1 MNFKIESTTNITSSV
16 SRVND
21 FGSAEIYKLNLKWD
35 KNNIKP
41 NDKAKVYFEY
51 PMAEITNVWLP
62 NSAPLFGLPRAI
74 KPSWKEMGIVSSI
87 AVSAPVMTFYDN
99 ADKNH
104 LTIALSETKKTIRF
118 NFGTEEKAASLGCSF
133 EISLIQYTDTDE
145 TELYLFVDKS
155 DSYMYESIENVI
167 DWWEN
172 EIEIKPMNVPDS
184 AFDPLYSFWY
194 SYHQDVYEKDVEDE
208 CQYAKDFGFKNVIV
222 DDGWQTD
229 DNNGGYAYCG
239 DWEVCNNKF
248 SDFAAHV
255 KRVHDMGLKYI
266 LWFSVPFV
274 GEKSKNWNRFKDMI
288 LYKNKVLGAGVL
300 DPRYKEVRD
309 FLTSLYKDAV
319 TEWDLDGFKLD
330 FIDSFSNPDN
340 IPANEKMDI
349 PDLQDAIDALMV
361 NIRKELT
368 SIKSDILIEFRQKY
382 IGPNIRK
389 YGNMLRAADCPY
401 DYLSNRISTLDLR
414 LSSGETAVHSDM
426 LMWNNDEKP
435 EVAAIQIINSIFS
448 VVQISVKLNDL
459 PESHKKMLRFWVK
472 FMDENKDLLLRSK
485 LIVREPHMYY
495 TSATA
500 YDEKREISAV
510 YSNDKCIEVNHSES
524 VIINGTA
531 RDYII
536 LSFSEQGKYNFKVL
550 DCMGN
555 TVDEST
561 IDADEKLQ
569 KINVPT
575 SGMIEL
581 SIVK

>member
-1 MNFKIESTTNITSSV
+1 M
-16 SRVND
+16 
-21 FGSAEIYKLNLKWD
+21 
-35 KNNIKP
+35 
-41 NDKAKVYFEY
+41 
-51 PMAEITNVWLP
+51 
-62 NSAPLFGLPRAI
+62 
-74 KPSWKEMGIVSSI
+74 
-87 AVSAPVMTFYDN
+87 
-99 ADKNH
+99 
-104 LTIALSETKKTIRF
+104 
-118 NFGTEEKAASLGCSF
+118 
-133 EISLIQYTDTDE
+133 
-145 TELYLFVDKS
+145 
-155 DSYMYESIENVI
+155 
-167 DWWEN
+167 
-172 EIEIKPMNVPDS
+172 
-184 AFDPLYSFWY
+184 
-194 SYHQDVYEKDVEDE
+194 
-208 CQYAKDFGFKNVIV
+208 
-222 DDGWQTD
+222 
-229 DNNGGYAYCG
+229 
-239 DWEVCNNKF
+239 
-248 SDFAAHV
+248 
-255 KRVHDMGLKYI
+255 
-266 LWFSVPFV
+266 

-288 LYKNKVLGAGVL
+288 LYNNEELGAGVL

-309 FLTSLYKDAV
+309 FLTSLYKNAI

-330 FIDSFSNPDN
+330 FIDSFANPDN
-340 IPANEKMDI
+340 VPANEKMDI
-349 PDLQDAIDALMV
+349 PDLQDAIDTLMV
-361 NIRKELT
+361 NIRRELT

-401 DYLSNRISTLDLR
+401 DYLSNRVSTLDLR
-414 LSSGETAVHSDM
+414 LSSGGTAVHSDM

-448 VVQISVKLNDL
+448 VVQISVKLNGL

-472 FMDENKDLLLRSK
+472 FMGENKDLLLRSK

-510 YSNDKCIEVNHSES
+510 YSNDKCIEVSHSES

-536 LSFSEQGKYNFKVL
+536 LSFSKQGKYNFKVL

-555 TVDEST
+555 TVDESI

-581 SIVK
+581 SIIK

>member
-16 SRVND
+16 SRAND
-21 FGSAEIYKLNLKWD
+21 FGKAEIYKLSLKWD

-41 NDKAKVYFEY
+41 NDTVNVSFEY
-51 PMAEITNVWLP
+51 PMAGITNVWLP
-62 NSAPLFGLPRAI
+62 NSAPLWNLPRAI
-74 KPSWKEMGIVSSI
+74 KPSWSARDIFSSI
-87 AVSAPVMTFYDN
+87 AASAPVMTFYDN

-118 NFGTEEKAASLGCSF
+118 NFGIEEKAISLGYSF
-133 EISLIQYTDTDE
+133 EIPLIQYTDTDE
-145 TELYLFVDKS
+145 TELFLFIDES
-155 DSYMYESIENVI
+155 DSYMYESIKSVV

-172 EIEIKPMNVPDS
+172 AIEIKPMNVPDS

-194 SYHQDVYEKDVEDE
+194 SYHQDVFEKDVEDE
-208 CQYAKDFGFKNVIV
+208 CRHAKEFGFKNVIV

-239 DWEVCNNKF
+239 DWEMCKNKF

-274 GEKSKNWNRFKDMI
+274 GEKSKNWDRFKNML
-288 LYKNKVLGAGVL
+288 LYKYVGLKAGVL

-309 FLTSLYKDAV
+309 FLTSLYKNAI
-319 TEWDLDGFKLD
+319 TEWDLDGLKLD
-330 FIDSFSNPDN
+330 FIDTFENPDN
-340 IPANEKMDI
+340 VPANEKMDI
-349 PDLQDAIDALMV
+349 PDLQDAIDTLMV
-361 NIRKELT
+361 NIRRELT

-401 DYLSNRISTLDLR
+401 DYLSNRVSTLDLR
-414 LSSGETAVHSDM
+414 LSSGGTAVHSDM

-448 VVQISVKLNDL
+448 VVQISVKLNGL

-510 YSNDKCIEVNHSES
+510 YSNDKCIEVSHSES

-531 RDYII
+531 RDYIL
-536 LSFSEQGKYNFKVL
+536 LSFSKQGKYNFKVL

-581 SIVK
+581 SIIK